1 MVWLVGSVKR
11 VFLEKAGM
19 SALND
24 AARLKKP
31 EGKPRQL
38 RIWDIKY
45 TEAGIKR

>member
-1 MVWLVGSVKR
+1 MAGGVCKR

-45 TEAGIKR
+45 TEVGIKW